1 MNQNVSDEREYQVRD
16 DRTVVKTTQ
25 TEELSPEETVAR
37 YNSAVNNAQQIQN
50 GIQNFEQ
57 QLEHTLDKYNF
68 EMGVLH
74 ALDEDQSQKIT
85 ELDVENIE
93 ELEDSINKQI
103 IEGYYRVLQT
113 NDKKAGAEDRL
124 VRLLNDV
131 EDLYPYARKM
141 ADKTGAELDMT
152 PEELENEL
160 FIADTDESEE
170 E

>member
-25 TEELSPEETVAR
+25 TEELSPQETVAR

-50 GIQNFEQ
+50 GIENFEE
-57 QLEHTLDKYNF
+57 QLEHTLDEYNF

-74 ALDEDQSQKIT
+74 ALDEDQPQKIS
-85 ELDVENIE
+85 ELDAESIE
-93 ELEDSINKQI
+93 ELENSINKQI

-113 NDKKAGAEDRL
+113 NQKKADAEDRL

-131 EDLYPYARKM
+131 EDLYPYAKKM
-141 ADKTGAELDMT
+141 ADKTGAEISMT
-152 PEELENEL
+152 PDELEDEPFVEL
-160 FIADTDESEE
+160 DEE
-170 E
+170 EEV